1 MPTAQGHLTT
11 AGNAT
16 GDVRYHLTLSPQL
29 NAALERL
36 AEQGHSTKGDV
47 LRKAIAL
54 FDVAAE
60 AKEKGQRLAI
70 LDGEGKVVEEI
81 VGI

>member
-1 MPTAQGHLTT
+1 MPVASGNTTIKANAKGEVRFNLIVSSELDATLEGLAQK
-11 AGNAT
+11 
-16 GDVRYHLTLSPQL
+16 D
-29 NAALERL
+29 
-36 AEQGHSTKGDV
+36 HSTKGDV

-54 FDVAAE
+54 FDVVAA

-70 LDGEGKVVEEI
+70 LDGEGKVVQEI